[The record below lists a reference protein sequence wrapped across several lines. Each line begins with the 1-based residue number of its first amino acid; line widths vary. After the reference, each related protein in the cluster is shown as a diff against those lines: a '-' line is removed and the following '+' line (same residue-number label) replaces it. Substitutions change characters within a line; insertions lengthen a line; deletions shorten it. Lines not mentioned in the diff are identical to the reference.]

1 MEALKQVHL
10 AATHTINKRS
20 AVSDREVPPPTPSY
34 FGCFLGSNLQLLN
47 NTILDDNTNAA
58 CEKHCYSMKRM
69 FSATHGDVCGCLK
82 AVPKMEISGPVH
94 EEVKKRVPDSVHEC
108 QTPCPGHSTDKCS
121 EKQFCCGGHGS
132 YTVYKVGVLQDFNVD
147 LVKSGFVSASKKT
160 DARHKVLSSSF
171 QDKSLWPK
179 EWTDTDEDTD
189 SKDYKDF
196 MKQVE
201 KWEKAPGA
209 DFNAVVYSL
218 LQMHDSEAESYGHQD
233 ESHERELYNELKES
247 M

>member
-1 MEALKQVHL
+1 MAIKIWTILLFAPLVGLCLGKAARHLTLTKPVMEALKQVHL

-132 YTVYKVGVLQDFNVD
+132 YTVYKVGGMRFHTVAAL
-147 LVKSGFVSASKKT
+147 
-160 DARHKVLSSSF
+160 
-171 QDKSLWPK
+171 
-179 EWTDTDEDTD
+179 
-189 SKDYKDF
+189 
-196 MKQVE
+196 
-201 KWEKAPGA
+201 
-209 DFNAVVYSL
+209 
-218 LQMHDSEAESYGHQD
+218 
-233 ESHERELYNELKES
+233 
-247 M
+247 